1 MDICFSELLLFNLLF
16 VKIHGILLHLL
27 TGFLLIDQEL
37 GKNVISL
44 QVDIMVSKCS
54 SENVHTEVTEINT
67 VSL

>member
-1 MDICFSELLLFNLLF
+1 MYKEI
-16 VKIHGILLHLL
+16 
-27 TGFLLIDQEL
+27 

-67 VSL
+67 LCLNKNAMRETLDE